1 MHSTGGTMTA
11 KKRRRNL
18 GKKIRQET
26 GLPLPVCMRAA
37 KLIDR
42 GDSTD
47 MIYGR
52 RTPDGE
58 WRVPVQFIGL
68 VQTNFFS
75 CGPECC
81 GSNGYK
87 LVGPRGSYAF
97 Y

>member
-1 MHSTGGTMTA
+1 MTA

-18 GKKIRQET
+18 GKRIRQET

-42 GDSTD
+42 GDGYD
-47 MIYGR
+47 MVYKDMPLFSGC
-52 RTPDGE
+52 
-58 WRVPVQFIGL
+58 
-68 VQTNFFS
+68 VQTNYFF

-87 LVGPRGSYAF
+87 LVGPRGEYNF